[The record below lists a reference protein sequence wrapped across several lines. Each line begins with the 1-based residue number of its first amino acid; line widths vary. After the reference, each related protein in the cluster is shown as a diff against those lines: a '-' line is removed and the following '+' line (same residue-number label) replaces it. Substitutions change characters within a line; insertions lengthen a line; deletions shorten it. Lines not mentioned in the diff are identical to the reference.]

1 MEQGPKLVRD
11 RYRQPQAEARD
22 GDPHRSD
29 AVAVEA
35 AYTQASLPVWTED
48 EAGPYQTIPYPGS
61 HWHPAGQAVRY
72 PHEYVCAG
80 TAKHLRLFHP
90 ASGQVR
96 VKGVRKCSYAVLH
109 PWLEAELTA
118 ILATLPEEM
127 YSFAGNAGRKD

>member
-29 AVAVEA
+29 AVAIEA

-61 HWHPAGQAVRY
+61 HWHPAGQLVRY
-72 PHEYVCAG
+72 PHE
-80 TAKHLRLFHP
+80 
-90 ASGQVR
+90 
-96 VKGVRKCSYAVLH
+96 
-109 PWLEAELTA
+109 
-118 ILATLPEEM
+118 
-127 YSFAGNAGRKD
+127 